1 MRRIV
6 FDLEDGRTGE
16 IGLDNDGNL
25 YLRGAIG
32 KGIRLLQDSNSGD
45 YTPEISNLYNIDS
58 LEILNAAYVIMG
70 KQVFVVL
77 AFMKTVPD
85 GEAQSEFD
93 VSLPFEPVVEVGT
106 EAIAMFG
113 ITSALL
119 DLATG
124 KVKMQALSNP
134 FAPAGPNQHQLG
146 FCYRIK

>member
-45 YTPEISNLYNIDS
+45 YTPETSGLYNIDS
-58 LEILNAAYVIMG
+58 LEMLNAGYVIMG
-70 KQVFVVL
+70 KQVMVVL
-77 AFMKTVPD
+77 AFIKDVPQA
-85 GEAQSEFD
+85 EEQSEFD
-93 VSLPFEPVVEVGT
+93 VTLPFEPVVDAGT
-106 EAIAMFG
+106 ESFAMFG
-113 ITSALL
+113 VSNAIL

-124 KVKMQALSNP
+124 KVKVQHLGNP
-134 FAPAGPNQHQLG
+134 FLAGVHQYQVG